1 MIGMPNS
8 FGSPVMPISTSPST
22 PTMGMAPAGHASGF
36 KGRPENI
43 FPYFVENANAV
54 STPFSEYPY
63 NDFASPS
70 NSRMSSASSPDSDEG
85 PKMSLM

>member
-1 MIGMPNS
+1 MPNS
-8 FGSPVMPISTSPST
+8 FGSPVPLTPST
-22 PTMGMAPAGHASGF
+22 PTTPIMGMAPAPGGHASGF

-54 STPFSEYPY
+54 PAPFSEYPY
-63 NDFASPS
+63 NDFVSPP
-70 NSRMSSASSPDSDEG
+70 NSRMSSVSIPDDDG